1 METDVCVHAL
11 VSVPY
16 PNCLHRDD
24 STCKQQRQRH
34 LVSCC
39 VLDTRLINRQSNQRH
54 SCALACKP
62 MPLRH
67 SSIVTVLLE
76 FFGISLFS
84 SQTWHRVLLEP
95 LVELVDGFGDVVEGW
110 VLGGGTV
117 VVHLGYDVQVAELHG
132 LTAGHRGDQPQ
143 PDQTKRTHQF

>member
-1 METDVCVHAL
+1 METDICVHAL
-11 VSVPY
+11 VSVPH

-24 STCKQQRQRH
+24 STCKQQQRQRH

-39 VLDTRLINRQSNQRH
+39 ALVNQRH

-84 SQTWHRVLLEP
+84 SQTWQWVVLKP

-110 VLGGGTV
+110 VLGSGAV
-117 VVHLGYDVQVAELHG
+117 VVHLGNDVQVAELHG

>member
-1 METDVCVHAL
+1 METDVCVHTL
-11 VSVPY
+11 VSVPH

-24 STCKQQRQRH
+24 STCKQQPCQRH

-39 VLDTRLINRQSNQRH
+39 ALVTRLINRQSNQRH
-54 SCALACKP
+54 SYALACKP

-67 SSIVTVLLE
+67 SSMVTVLLE

-84 SQTWHRVLLEP
+84 LQTWQWVVLKP

-110 VLGGGTV
+110 VLGGGAV
-117 VVHLGYDVQVAELHG
+117 VVHLGHDVQVAELHG

-143 PDQTKRTHQF
+143 PDQTKRTD